1 MPLVTKEEFTGQVEL
16 CRGTLYRV
24 SCAYLIQEADR
35 LDAVQEALLKAWKC
49 RRQLKEAAYFRT
61 WLTRI
66 LIRECV
72 NIQRRQKRMIPT
84 ENVPEDRTRET
95 PDGHP
100 ELRDAILRLPEKLRI
115 PLVLHYM
122 EGCPVEEI
130 ARILHVPK
138 GTVCSRLSR
147 ARDQIRIMMKEE
159 APC

>member
-1 MPLVTKEEFTGQVEL
+1 MTKEEFIRQADA
-16 CRGTLYRV
+16 CRGTMYRV
-24 SCAYLIQEADR
+24 SRAYLRQEADQ

-49 RRQLKEAAYFRT
+49 RNQLKEIPYFRT

-84 ENVPEDRTRET
+84 EQVPMPPAGEHGGDTA
-95 PDGHP
+95 
-100 ELRDAILRLPEKLRI
+100 LRDAIMLLPETMRI

-122 EGCPVEEI
+122 EGYPVEEI
-130 ARILHVPK
+130 AKILRLPK

-147 ARDQIRIMMKEE
+147 AREQIKKMLKED
-159 APC
+159 ALC